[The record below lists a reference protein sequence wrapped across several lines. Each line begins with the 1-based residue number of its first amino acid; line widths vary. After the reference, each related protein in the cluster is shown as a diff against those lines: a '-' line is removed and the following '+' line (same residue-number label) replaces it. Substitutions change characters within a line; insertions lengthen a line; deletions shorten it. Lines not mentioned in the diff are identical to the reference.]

1 MKLWRARP
9 AAQNTLT
16 RKTLTG
22 PDRKRV
28 VEESIP
34 VSVEIAGQWAW
45 RLLAIV
51 AVVVVLGL
59 LIISLKEIVIP
70 FIIALLISGLL
81 QPFKTFLIRH
91 HWPKW
96 LAVLVAMLLAFVII
110 AGLIFVIVIQVRSG
124 LPSLE
129 KQSVKAYDGFK
140 TFLAGPPFNISA
152 SQFNDYIGEATTAI
166 GKDTAALAT
175 GAKTVGLGSIH
186 ALADFALIIFTTLF
200 IVLDGAR
207 IWAWIVRLFPR
218 RARAAVDG
226 SGQAGWITLTAFV
239 RVQIVVAAVDALGIG
254 IAAFILHL
262 PLAIPIAI
270 VVFLGAFIPVVGA
283 VVTGALAV
291 FVALVYEG
299 PVPAIVMLAVLLV
312 VHLGESHG
320 LQPFLMGNA
329 VKVHP
334 VAVVL
339 AVATGVA
346 VAGIPGALFA
356 VPMVAV
362 LNVMIKY
369 LASGQW
375 RSRPD
380 PGLGDVVQ
388 IENENTA

>member
-9 AAQNTLT
+9 AAQNTLA

-51 AVVVVLGL
+51 AVVVVVGL
-59 LIISLKEIVIP
+59 LIISLKEIVVP

-81 QPFKTFLIRH
+81 QPFKNFLIRH

-140 TFLAGPPFNISA
+140 TFLAGAPFNISS

-200 IVLDGAR
+200 IVLDGGR
-207 IWAWIVRLFPR
+207 IWGWIVRLFPR

-226 SGQAGWITLTAFV
+226 SGKAGWVTLTAFV
-239 RVQIVVAAVDALGIG
+239 RVQIVVAAVDAVGIG
-254 IAAFILHL
+254 IAALILHL

-270 VVFLGAFIPVVGA
+270 VVFLGAFVPVVGA

-299 PVPAIVMLAVLLV
+299 PIPAIVMLAVLLV

-369 LASGQW
+369 LASGDW

-380 PGLGDVVQ
+380 PGLGDVV
-388 IENENTA
+388 EVANESKA